1 MITRVL
7 EESIRNKLGQDK
19 AIVIM
24 GARQVGKT
32 TLLKHLF
39 KEKEGILW
47 LNGDEQDTRA
57 LFENIFNLFYWLSYY
72 LIFCLLLFSDN
83 IKTSWFLRSLPRK
96 NHSVEYLRKF
106 SEVYIVF

>member
-32 TLLKHLF
+32 TLLKHLNSKKKKVYCGSMETNRTLVHF
-39 KEKEGILW
+39 L
-47 LNGDEQDTRA
+47 
-57 LFENIFNLFYWLSYY
+57 
-72 LIFCLLLFSDN
+72 
-83 IKTSWFLRSLPRK
+83 KTSQQR
-96 NHSVEYLRKF
+96 V
-106 SEVYIVF
+106 

>member
-32 TLLKHLF
+32 TFL
-39 KEKEGILW
+39 
-47 LNGDEQDTRA
+47 
-57 LFENIFNLFYWLSYY
+57 
-72 LIFCLLLFSDN
+72 
-83 IKTSWFLRSLPRK
+83 KTSRQR
-96 NHSVEYLRKF
+96 V
-106 SEVYIVF
+106 

>member
-32 TLLKHLF
+32 TLLIQLF
-39 KEKEGILW
+39 KQKEGI
-47 LNGDEQDTRA
+47 
-57 LFENIFNLFYWLSYY
+57 
-72 LIFCLLLFSDN
+72 
-83 IKTSWFLRSLPRK
+83 
-96 NHSVEYLRKF
+96 
-106 SEVYIVF
+106 

>member
-32 TLLKHLF
+32 TLI
-39 KEKEGILW
+39 E
-47 LNGDEQDTRA
+47 
-57 LFENIFNLFYWLSYY
+57 
-72 LIFCLLLFSDN
+72 
-83 IKTSWFLRSLPRK
+83 TSVQRK
-96 NHSVEYLRKF
+96 RR
-106 SEVYIVF
+106 YIVAQWRRTGYSCTF

>member
-47 LNGDEQDTRA
+47 LNGDEQDT
-57 LFENIFNLFYWLSYY
+57 LVHFL
-72 LIFCLLLFSDN
+72 
-83 IKTSWFLRSLPRK
+83 KTSQQR
-96 NHSVEYLRKF
+96 V
-106 SEVYIVF
+106 

>member
-39 KEKEGILW
+39 KEKKVYCGSMETNRILVHF
-47 LNGDEQDTRA
+47 L
-57 LFENIFNLFYWLSYY
+57 
-72 LIFCLLLFSDN
+72 
-83 IKTSWFLRSLPRK
+83 KTSQQR
-96 NHSVEYLRKF
+96 V
-106 SEVYIVF
+106 

>member
-39 KEKEGILW
+39 KEK
-47 LNGDEQDTRA
+47 R
-57 LFENIFNLFYWLSYY
+57 
-72 LIFCLLLFSDN
+72 
-83 IKTSWFLRSLPRK
+83 R
-96 NHSVEYLRKF
+96 
-106 SEVYIVF
+106 YIVAQWRRTGYSCTF